1 MTEEQAQGKEVPLDG
16 LDSLLPAL
24 EAPDFACG
32 SYSPSARGNPFS

>member
-1 MTEEQAQGKEVPLDG
+1 MTEERAQGEALPLDG

-24 EAPDFACG
+24 EAPDLECG